1 MTAPRPLGR
10 IPSLMPDPLVPDSVA
25 EATDRETFLDDV
37 LTGLGQPQKAIP
49 CKYFYD
55 ERGSVLFDRITETK
69 EYYPTRTELAIME
82 TYVAE
87 MAALIGPRAALIE
100 YGSGSSLKTRV
111 LLDGLDDL
119 AAYVPIDISQAHLLA
134 TAETLR
140 AAYPGLPILP
150 VAADYTADFALPD
163 LSDARKRVVY
173 FPGSTV
179 GNFDQAQAADFLAHA
194 AEVACGEDGLCGG
207 LLIGVDLKKDRATL
221 EAAYD
226 DAAGV
231 TAAFNLN
238 LLQRI
243 NRELDGSF
251 DINGFQH
258 RAVWNEEVGRIET
271 YLVSLRDQTV
281 TVDGESFTF
290 AEGER
295 VHTENSHKY
304 TVEGFARFAAEA
316 GFALRHAWTDSDKL
330 FSVQYFEVDA

>member
-1 MTAPRPLGR
+1 MAS
-10 IPSLMPDPLVPDSVA
+10 PSLPDAPA
-25 EATDRETFLDDV
+25 ETTDREAFRSDV
-37 LTGLGQPQKAIP
+37 LTGLGRPQKAIP

-55 ERGSVLFDRITETK
+55 ERGSVLFDRITETE

-82 TYVAE
+82 THVDE
-87 MAALIGPRAALIE
+87 MAAHIGPRAALIE

-119 AAYVPIDISQAHLLA
+119 AAYVPIDISQAHLFA

-140 AAYPGLPILP
+140 EAYPGLPILP
-150 VAADYTADFALPD
+150 VAADYTADFDLPP
-163 LSDARKRVVY
+163 LTDARKRVVY

-179 GNFDQAQAADFLAHA
+179 GNFDRAQAADFLDHA
-194 AEVACGEDGLCGG
+194 AEVACGEDGTCGG

-238 LLQRI
+238 LLTRI
-243 NRELDGSF
+243 NRELDGTF
-251 DINGFQH
+251 DPDGFRH
-258 RAVWNEEVGRIET
+258 RAVWNDDLGRIET
-271 YLVSLRDQTV
+271 YLVSTRKQTV
-281 TVDGESFTF
+281 TVDGEAFHF

-304 TVEGFARFAAEA
+304 TVEGFARFAAA
-316 GFALRHAWTDSDKL
+316 SGFVLRQAWTDPEDL
-330 FSVQYFEVDA
+330 FSVQYFEVNA